1 MANNE
6 IHSYDDVDT
15 SGGRKRGKGVD
26 SRSLGII
33 IAVVIAGILLSA
45 SIIIIWYVF
54 FRPVQEP
61 ASVSAPVSAVVS
73 ETPVPSR
80 PAEDAGVPVQE
91 PVQSLSDADETSSDR
106 ISRQLDDI
114 QVDTTRS
121 LIQRN
126 GEKSWFRYHTMQQG
140 ENLDTIAAMYD
151 LKKETILGINA
162 VKNLSSLSKGVELK
176 IPVMDGRMY
185 TVQSGDSLSTITARF
200 NPSLGWKTLQELND
214 LDSPDIFP
222 GQQLFIPDVRVSED
236 GSLDSYNRFVSPYE
250 GKVTGLYNQTVVYGD
265 SEEIVTLKGIW
276 VQGKVGDEVRAS
288 SSGVVVDTAHD
299 VTQMGRA
306 HGDTLPALPRRKS
319 FCRCGSQFAGVGLD
333 VHPEAVQFSSM
344 GESACDENRVHRN
357 HAAPHHLL
365 HPVPAHHRSESH

>member
-33 IAVVIAGILLSA
+33 IAVVIAGVLLSA

-54 FRPVQEP
+54 FRP
-61 ASVSAPVSAVVS
+61 A
-73 ETPVPSR
+73 
-80 PAEDAGVPVQE
+80 QE
-91 PVQSLSDADETSSDR
+91 PVSVSEPIAAVASEAPVQSMPAEVAEVQDLGPSEVNSSDR
-106 ISRQLDDI
+106 ISRELDDI

-121 LIQRN
+121 LVQRN
-126 GEKSWFRYHTMQQG
+126 GEKSWFRYHTMQPG

-162 VKNLSSLSKGVELK
+162 VKNLSSLSQGVELK

-236 GSLDSYNRFVSPYE
+236 GSLDSYNRFVPPYV

-299 VTQMGRA
+299 VTQMGRFITLSHENGYRTTYA
-306 HGDTLPALPRRKS
+306 HLEEVNVAVSDQVKQGDVIGTLGDSGAVTSPTLYFSIEQDGVALDPLS
-319 FCRCGSQFAGVGLD
+319 FFQD
-333 VHPEAVQFSSM
+333 
-344 GESACDENRVHRN
+344 
-357 HAAPHHLL
+357 
-365 HPVPAHHRSESH
+365 

>member
-33 IAVVIAGILLSA
+33 IAVVIAGVLLSA
-45 SIIIIWYVF
+45 SIIIMWYVF

-61 ASVSAPVSAVVS
+61 ASVSAPVPAVASESPGQSA
-73 ETPVPSR
+73 
-80 PAEDAGVPVQE
+80 PAEDAGEQVQE
-91 PVQSLSDADETSSDR
+91 PLQGQADEASSDR

-121 LIQRN
+121 LVQRN
-126 GEKSWFRYHTMQQG
+126 GEKSWFRYHTMQPG
-140 ENLDTIAAMYD
+140 ENLDTLAAMYD

-162 VKNLSSLSKGVELK
+162 VKNLSSLSQGVELK

-236 GSLDSYNRFVSPYE
+236 GSLDSYNRFVSPYD

-299 VTQMGRA
+299 VTQMGRFVTLSHENGYRTTYA
-306 HGDTLPALPRRKS
+306 HLEEVNVAVSDQVKQGDVIGTLGDSGAVTSPTLYFSIEQDGVALDPLN
-319 FCRCGSQFAGVGLD
+319 FFQD
-333 VHPEAVQFSSM
+333 
-344 GESACDENRVHRN
+344 
-357 HAAPHHLL
+357 
-365 HPVPAHHRSESH
+365 